1 MAAKCPNILRSLNPD
16 HPWSVSNGYFNR
28 TITRHARHA
37 GLEFRPE
44 RARNL
49 DSGRV
54 FATSLD
60 WSQVRPEGNRVRPCR
75 RAVAVTPSADL
86 QSPRFPLPA
95 PKPVSLFESR
105 GSPTTTPHGDWYDSD
120 AHC

>member
-1 MAAKCPNILRSLNPD
+1 NGRKMPQLRSLNPD
-16 HPWSVSNGYFNR
+16 HLRRVPNGYFNR
-28 TITRHARHA
+28 TITRHARRT

-54 FATSLD
+54 FATPLD
-60 WSQVRPEGNRVRPCR
+60 LSQMRAEGNRVRPCR
-75 RAVAVTPSADL
+75 RDVAVTPSADL

-95 PKPVSLFESR
+95 RETVSLFELR
-105 GSPTTTPHGDWYDSD
+105 GSPDDNATRGLVRL
-120 AHC
+120 